1 MVGMVFTVKH
11 IYSIYGSYGMPKGKY
26 RGITVKAE
34 VYHQLEE
41 LRGRLGLRSVA
52 DVVEHLLEKAL
63 KPRRGGEKPREQHS
77 S

>member
-34 VYHQLEE
+34 VYHKLDE
-41 LRGRLGLRSVA
+41 LRGRLGLRSVPG
-52 DVVEHLLEKAL
+52 VVEHLLEKAQ
-63 KPRRGGEKPREQHS
+63 KPRKRGEKTREQRPS
-77 S
+77 